1 MLKMTLTVII
11 TFSLRIPLPELSFSL
26 YKGFSLINDQGVL
39 IMASSVTLASTTI
52 EQQLIELVTRIQVLE
67 NNTANNPDGQ
77 NFVTGS
83 ANYDTGV
90 FSGTF
95 NIPFTVNVDGSG
107 NPIINA
113 TAYLSD

>member
-1 MLKMTLTVII
+1 MPHL
-11 TFSLRIPLPELSFSL
+11 
-26 YKGFSLINDQGVL
+26 GFSVYKEFSIVNRKGIL
-39 IMASSVTLASTTI
+39 IMASSATLASTTI

-67 NNTANNPDGQ
+67 NNATNNPDGQ

-95 NIPFTVNVDGSG
+95 NIPFSVNVDGSG
-107 NPIINA
+107 NPIITA
-113 TAYLSD
+113 TAYLTD

>member
-1 MLKMTLTVII
+1 
-11 TFSLRIPLPELSFSL
+11 
-26 YKGFSLINDQGVL
+26 
-39 IMASSVTLASTTI
+39 MASSVTLASNTI

-95 NIPFTVNVDGSG
+95 NIPFSVSVDASG
-107 NPIINA
+107 NPIITA
-113 TAYLSD
+113 TAYLTD